1 VIIAESDLYLSL
13 DPDFQESTRMLLS
26 DIALA
31 RGHSIPFEPDTDLVP
46 ADPGTPPTPVKYPF
60 NLLLT
65 TATIPSSLASYLD
78 NYHPDLTR
86 LASPNLHHLPRSLR
100 TEYVD
105 WTGGNR
111 NSDIES
117 RIRRVWAEDSLR
129 GTDGQIGLLSKV
141 LIFCNRRN
149 KVEDLAAFLDEK
161 NIKNVALT
169 GTADSRR
176 RGSNHHLDGFLRT
189 KTKALSVS
197 GADSSTLPVVSKVS
211 AESKDPKKTPH
222 VMITTSLLSRGLD
235 FSPDIKHVF
244 IVDEP
249 RNMIDF
255 LHRAGRS
262 GRAGEK
268 GKVVIFGKMSGR
280 GSALAKDV
288 RTKVRALRA

>member
-1 VIIAESDLYLSL
+1 
-13 DPDFQESTRMLLS
+13 MLLS

-31 RGHSIPFEPDTDLVP
+31 RGHSVAFEPKSELQP
-46 ADPGTPPTPVKYPF
+46 ADPDTLPTAIKYPF

-65 TATIPSSLASYLD
+65 TATIPTSLASYLD

-86 LASPNLHHLPRSLR
+86 LASPNLHHLPRSLK
-100 TEYVD
+100 TEYVS
-105 WTGGNR
+105 WSGGNR
-111 NSDIES
+111 NSDVES

-129 GTDGQIGLLSKV
+129 GTDGRIGLLSKV
-141 LIFCNRRN
+141 LIFCNRRS
-149 KVEDLAAFLDEK
+149 KVEDLAAFLEEK
-161 NIKNVALT
+161 KIKNVALT
-169 GTADSRR
+169 GTADSRK

-189 KTKALSVS
+189 KRTALTVSPDGSSAPPPLPKA
-197 GADSSTLPVVSKVS
+197 S
-211 AESKDPKKTPH
+211 AESKDPKITPH

-268 GKVVIFGKMSGR
+268 GKVVVFGKMSGR
-280 GSALAKDV
+280 GSALAKEV
-288 RTKVRALRA
+288 RTKVRALKA